1 MKPKASVGFHGQGD
15 DTDECAGWTAV
26 FLDDEVDTSYV
37 ADADGNG
44 ILLAENSMARVGKD
58 EQESIHEIVALA
70 AEAPALLH
78 ALMQISGLPPESRDK
93 AYDIATGA
101 IAAFQNKEI
110 PGHG

>member
-1 MKPKASVGFHGQGD
+1 MPNLNAGIFQHSD
-15 DTDECAGWTAV
+15 DTDEFAGWTAV
-26 FLDDEVDTSYV
+26 FMDDEVDTSHV